1 MNLLPL
7 ESIDKFL
14 IKPVDIATTSTS
26 PDLEEAKRAAT
37 TKVREIYPDAMLL
50 AWYISK
56 TGEFRPRVN
65 CDFGEKPAWLV
76 YAESR
81 GADLSIRV
89 NQGEYIFIYNTDPT
103 QVAA

>member
-1 MNLLPL
+1 MEGNP
-7 ESIDKFL
+7 
-14 IKPVDIATTSTS
+14 PYTTRPPNASTQ
-26 PDLEEAKRAAT
+26 PDLEEAKIEAT
-37 TKVREIYPDAMLL
+37 AKVREIYPDAMLL
-50 AWYISK
+50 AWYVSK

-89 NQGEYIFIYNTDPT
+89 NNGAYIFIYNTDPT
-103 QVAA
+103 QAAA